1 MADITKEEKEFLS
14 KERLQAFRFYHIRT
28 LAHIRKM
35 LKAQRVKELLKYLD
49 VEIFNTTKID
59 NKEFGLLLDAVT
71 LKLKIAEGKNDKT
84 NSGTWWE

>member
-1 MADITKEEKEFLS
+1 MVDITKEEKEFLS
-14 KERLQAFRFYHIRT
+14 KERLQAFRFYHIKT

-35 LKAQRVKELLKYLD
+35 LKAQRVKELMKYLD
-49 VEIFNTTKID
+49 VEIYNTTQIE

-84 NSGTWWE
+84 NSGS